1 MLGQYLITFREVLE
15 AALIISIIFAF
26 LTRIDKEELVKHVW
40 NGVKIAIFASII
52 TAIAI
57 WMIYGG
63 LSSTDSKLF
72 EGIAALIAVAV
83 LTTMIL
89 WMAFKGKYIKDE
101 VQNKVESVIKK
112 GTVYGL
118 IGLGFVVVFREAFET
133 ILFLIPFAANDI
145 NGTLV
150 GAVLGLITSLIIA
163 YMIFKVGLRIN
174 LKRFFFLSSLLLI
187 FLAAGLLGYGI
198 HELFEYQEA
207 VGNDPGWLGSIAY
220 DIGIS
225 GDNIFHHKGVIGSI
239 FAVMFGYSVKMEW
252 GRIIIHL
259 SYLIIFGSIT
269 IILYKKP
276 QTFKSFLNAMNKI
289 TISRFP
295 AKNLLRFKRNLP
307 SDQRPQ
313 K

>member
-118 IGLGFVVVFREAFET
+118 IGLGFVVVFREAF
-133 ILFLIPFAANDI
+133 
-145 NGTLV
+145 
-150 GAVLGLITSLIIA
+150 IA